1 MNKSE
6 QMNRPFVGIVKS
18 VFKEKGYGFIM
29 IAYQRDMY
37 FRIKECHIKEI
48 TPFTY
53 VAFKKRISPKSN
65 RIEAYDIRRVSDY
78 KMELLEIENSL
89 LVSEKDLIYYCNKD
103 LFDKV
108 IEEKTENEVAAL
120 KDIDSYIDAFNI
132 RETIDSYNVTVEEG
146 HIYKPGDD
154 DTAMVDYVGKRTQGI
169 YLYRKGSFP
178 RNDWQ
183 RDVYI
188 DKILP
193 NYSENIFHERAFC
206 PWETILA
213 GFGDLTEY
221 RKKAIEKTK
230 AARQKAD
237 TMYNKDEHKQ
247 YLVDYL
253 NLKIKGKIEDYKKSI
268 ERSLQDSL
276 SYCFQLDI
284 KLQDMKY

>member
-6 QMNRPFVGIVKS
+6 QMNRPYVGIVKS
-18 VFKEKGYGFIM
+18 VFKDKGYGFIM

-37 FRIKECHIKEI
+37 FRLKESHIKEI
-48 TPFTY
+48 APFTY
-53 VAFKKRISPKSN
+53 VAFKKRISPKTN

-78 KMELLEIENSL
+78 KMELLEIESNL

-120 KDIDSYIDAFNI
+120 KDIDSYIDTFNI

-154 DTAMVDYVGKRTQGI
+154 DTAMVDYVGQRTQGI

-183 RDVYI
+183 KDVYI

-213 GFGDLTEY
+213 GFGALTEY
-221 RKKAIEKTK
+221 RKKAIEKTR

-237 TMYNKDEHKQ
+237 TEYNKAEHKQ
-247 YLVDYL
+247 YLIDYL
-253 NLKIKGKIEDYKKSI
+253 NLKIKGKIEDYKNSI

-276 SYCFQLDI
+276 SYCFHLDI